1 MSEFEYKAIN
11 GEGNIVK
18 GFKKS
23 DDEIALSNELKSDG
37 LKLIYSEPVSKM
49 GFRSILDK
57 LKKLGTV
64 STRDKI
70 LIYRN
75 ISSMITAGL
84 PLSRAISVLIRQ
96 SKNPKTK
103 SVLGQV
109 HEDVKKGQSFSDSL
123 SKFPKTFTPL
133 MVSMVRAG
141 EESGNLAE
149 SLKVTSDQME
159 KTYTLQK
166 KIKGAMIYP
175 GVIITAMVVIGF
187 FMMVFVVPTL
197 TGTFAELN
205 VELPATTKFV
215 ISLSDFLQAN
225 IILSIFTML
234 FLVISFIAALKT
246 KKGIRA
252 FSWTLLKIPVV
263 SG

>member
-1 MSEFEYKAIN
+1 
-11 GEGNIVK
+11 
-18 GFKKS
+18 
-23 DDEIALSNELKSDG
+23 
-37 LKLIYSEPVSKM
+37 
-49 GFRSILDK
+49 
-57 LKKLGTV
+57 
-64 STRDKI
+64 
-70 LIYRN
+70 
-75 ISSMITAGL
+75 
-84 PLSRAISVLIRQ
+84 
-96 SKNPKTK
+96 
-103 SVLGQV
+103 
-109 HEDVKKGQSFSDSL
+109 
-123 SKFPKTFTPL
+123 

-263 SG
+263 SGLTKTLS

>member
-103 SVLGQV
+103 SVLG
-109 HEDVKKGQSFSDSL
+109 
-123 SKFPKTFTPL
+123 
-133 MVSMVRAG
+133 
-141 EESGNLAE
+141 
-149 SLKVTSDQME
+149 
-159 KTYTLQK
+159 
-166 KIKGAMIYP
+166 
-175 GVIITAMVVIGF
+175 
-187 FMMVFVVPTL
+187 
-197 TGTFAELN
+197 
-205 VELPATTKFV
+205 
-215 ISLSDFLQAN
+215 
-225 IILSIFTML
+225 
-234 FLVISFIAALKT
+234 
-246 KKGIRA
+246 
-252 FSWTLLKIPVV
+252 
-263 SG
+263 